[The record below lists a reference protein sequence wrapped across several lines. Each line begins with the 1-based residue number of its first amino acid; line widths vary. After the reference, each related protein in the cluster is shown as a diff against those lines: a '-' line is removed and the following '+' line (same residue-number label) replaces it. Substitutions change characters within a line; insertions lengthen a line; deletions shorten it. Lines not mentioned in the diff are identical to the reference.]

1 MRTLVLNAGY
11 EPLAV
16 VSFKRALVLVL
27 EGKASLL
34 ACDEGNPVLSA
45 SGEWERPSVI
55 LLRRYV
61 RIPSGRHVPVS
72 RRGVLR
78 RDSQRCAYC
87 AATAST
93 IDHVIP
99 RSRGGADSWEN
110 LVPCCLALQQPEG
123 RPHPARDG
131 LESAAD
137 PAPAARNGVVG
148 ARCRAPATA
157 VERVLG
163 ARGMSTVWQVPVA
176 TRAERGAGLSRRL
189 LRDPEPPSMPR
200 DARPSRARR
209 ERVPAPMRAWGPAS
223 RIRP

>member
-34 ACDEGNPVLSA
+34 ASDEDHPVLSA

-61 RIPSGRHVPVS
+61 RIPNGRAVPVS

-78 RDSQRCAYC
+78 RDNQRCAYC
-87 AATAST
+87 SASATT

-110 LVPCCLALQQPEG
+110 LVACCLKCNNVKGDKTPQEMGWSLRVSPRA
-123 RPHPARDG
+123 PHGTAWLVRGVERTEPRWDEF
-131 LESAAD
+131 L
-137 PAPAARNGVVG
+137 APAA
-148 ARCRAPATA
+148 
-157 VERVLG
+157 
-163 ARGMSTVWQVPVA
+163 
-176 TRAERGAGLSRRL
+176 
-189 LRDPEPPSMPR
+189 
-200 DARPSRARR
+200 
-209 ERVPAPMRAWGPAS
+209 
-223 RIRP
+223 